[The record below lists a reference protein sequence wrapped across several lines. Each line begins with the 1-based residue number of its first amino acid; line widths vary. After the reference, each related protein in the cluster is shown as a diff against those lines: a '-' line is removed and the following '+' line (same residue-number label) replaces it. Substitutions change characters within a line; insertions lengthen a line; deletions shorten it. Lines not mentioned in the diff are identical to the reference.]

1 MTQPADLVQTLR
13 SRLGPQ
19 AEELVVPGNRPV
31 VLGDVSC
38 VWITLSGKLEL
49 FSMRVVDDQL
59 LGARHHFA
67 TCVPGQLVLARDYAR
82 RGEDSVLIG
91 VGDQDT
97 RVLCIPARAL
107 VDLLRDPQHWG
118 AVVTLFD
125 RWITTLAQ
133 ATTSE
138 RRPRAFHDVRW
149 GSTLRVEGHAPLGCS
164 DGVAWIGMSGSE
176 LSLSGNRAD
185 VRPPSYV
192 PLTPFSWV
200 EVQDRE
206 ITAHATA
213 DLLRADPFGQRF
225 LVDFYEYAVR
235 LSLVT
240 QAEQRDRRRLD
251 DFRAMESDASELASS
266 LAELAHVGVP
276 DSAGR
281 ILGLKAPTL
290 ATMEAIADHLG
301 LTLGD
306 VPERVLEEEARV
318 QVESLARILRVRI
331 RKVTL
336 ERTLEAQ
343 STGPLL
349 AYLRVGERARPIA
362 LLPEPRGGY
371 RLFDPADGKT
381 RVFERSGEI
390 DFEPIAFQFYRALP
404 SRPVSLWEVM
414 KFGARDLGHDVALIV
429 GVGAVAG
436 LLGLVSPMLMGQVY
450 DSLIPEAERGLL
462 MQLMLVAVG
471 LAFGGGLFS
480 LASAL
485 VLVRV
490 EARIDTSL
498 QPAVWDRLLSL
509 PLPFFRQFSAG
520 DLAMRA
526 EGIDQIR
533 QVLSGGAL
541 SAVLSAVF
549 SLWNLILLFHY
560 DTSLAVAGLLLAF
573 LTAAGATATTLTAL
587 SYQRRIVETS
597 GKLEGLLLQILT
609 GIAKLRVSGTEGR
622 AFRVWARLFEIKRD
636 GEQRA
641 VRAHNRFRALH
652 VAYPLVSSAILF
664 SLVMR
669 PESAAIS
676 TGEFLAFSAAFGTLT
691 GALLHLVD
699 ASLSALSIIPLY
711 ERAKPIL
718 EATPEVDELKSSP
731 GELSGAIE
739 VNQVSFRYEAGGAPI
754 LDEVSLSIDAGEF
767 VGLVGPS
774 GSGKSTLLRMMLGL
788 DTPDSGSV
796 YYDGRALG
804 GLDTREVRRQIGTVM
819 QSSQLME
826 GDIYQNIVGSTGLS
840 LDDAKRAAE
849 QAGLTEDIA
858 ALPMGM
864 HTLVNQG
871 GGTFSGGQRQ
881 RLLIARALVASP
893 RLLFFDEA
901 TSALD
906 NRTQEHVSAALEKLN
921 VTRVVV
927 AHRLSTIRKADRIF
941 VLERGK
947 VVESGTYDQ
956 LMQLNGTFTR
966 LAKRQLL

>member
-1 MTQPADLVQTLR
+1 VSLPVDLISTLR
-13 SRLGPQ
+13 ARLGPQ
-19 AEELVVPGNRPV
+19 AEELAVPGNRPV

-49 FSMRVVDDQL
+49 FSIRVHDDVL
-59 LGARHHFA
+59 HGARHHFA

-82 RGEDSVLIG
+82 RGADSVLIG
-91 VGDQDT
+91 VGDHDT

-107 VDLLRDPQHWG
+107 VDLLRDPTHSG

-125 RWITTLAQ
+125 RWVTTLAQ
-133 ATTSE
+133 ATARE
-138 RRPRAFHDVRW
+138 RRPRVFHDVRW
-149 GSTLRVEGHAPLGCS
+149 GTTLRIDGRAPLGSS
-164 DGVAWIGMSGSE
+164 DGVAWISTQGIE
-176 LSLSGNRAD
+176 LAGAAEG
-185 VRPPSYV
+185 VPAPSYT
-192 PLTPFSWV
+192 PLTPYSWLEV
-200 EVQDRE
+200 EDRE
-206 ITAHATA
+206 VTAHATA
-213 DLLRADPFGQRF
+213 DLLLADPFAQRF

-251 DFRAMESDASELASS
+251 DFRAMESDASQLATS
-266 LAELAHVGVP
+266 LAVLARVGVP

-281 ILGLKAPTL
+281 ILGLKAPAI
-290 ATMEAIADHLG
+290 ATMEAIARELE
-301 LTLGD
+301 LELGD
-306 VPERVLEEEARV
+306 VPERVLQEDPRV
-318 QVESLARILRVRI
+318 QIESLARLLRVRM

-336 ERTLEAQ
+336 PASLDDQ
-343 STGPLL
+343 STSPLL
-349 AYLRVGERARPIA
+349 AYLRVGERARPVA
-362 LLPEPRGGY
+362 LLPNPRGGY
-371 RLFDPADGKT
+371 RLFDPADGST
-381 RVFERSGEI
+381 RLLEAARDLEL
-390 DFEPIAFQFYRALP
+390 EPVAFQFYRALP
-404 SRPVSLWEVM
+404 SRPLKLWDIVR
-414 KFGARDLGHDVALIV
+414 FGARGLGHDAALIV

-436 LLGLVSPMLMGQVY
+436 LLGLVMPLLLGQVF

-462 MQLMLVAVG
+462 LQLMLVAGG
-471 LAFGGGLFS
+471 LALGGGLFS
-480 LASAL
+480 LSSSL
-485 VLVRV
+485 LLVRV

-541 SAVLSAVF
+541 SALLAAVF
-549 SLWNLILLFHY
+549 SLWNLVLLFQY
-560 DTSLAVAGLLLAF
+560 DTDLALAGLLLAF
-573 LTAAGATATTLTAL
+573 VTACGAAATTLTAL

-652 VAYPLVSSAILF
+652 VSYPLISSAILF
-664 SLVMR
+664 FLVTR
-669 PESAAIS
+669 ADKAAIS
-676 TGEFLAFSAAFGTLT
+676 TGQFLAFSAAFGTLT
-691 GALLHLVD
+691 YALLHLVD
-699 ASLSALSIIPLY
+699 ASLSALSIVPLY
-711 ERAKPIL
+711 ERARPIL
-718 EATPEVDELKSSP
+718 DGIPEIDELKSSP

-739 VNQVSFRYEAGGAPI
+739 VNQVSFRYDPAGSPV
-754 LDEVSLSIDAGEF
+754 LDEVSLSIEAGEF

-774 GSGKSTLLRMMLGL
+774 GSGKSTLLRLILGL

-796 YYDGRALG
+796 YYDGRALS

-826 GDIYQNIVGSTGLS
+826 GDIYTNIVGSTGLS
-840 LDDAKRAAE
+840 LEVAKRAAD
-849 QAGLTEDIA
+849 QAGLAEDIA

-864 HTLVNQG
+864 HTLINQG

-927 AHRLSTIRKADRIF
+927 AHRLSTIRHADRIF
-941 VLERGK
+941 VLERGR

-956 LMQLNGTFTR
+956 LMQRDGTFTR